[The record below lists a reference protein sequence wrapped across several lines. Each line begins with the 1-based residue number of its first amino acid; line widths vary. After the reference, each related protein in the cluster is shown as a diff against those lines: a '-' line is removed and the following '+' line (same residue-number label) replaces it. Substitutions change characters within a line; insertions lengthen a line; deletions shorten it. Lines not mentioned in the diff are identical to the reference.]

1 MFALKKFVITI
12 AREYGSGGKSIGK
25 LLAKELGVSFYS
37 REILRLAS
45 EKSGINESLFAN
57 ADEKLKS
64 TLLFRTA
71 RGALPLFLLHLAAEL
86 LSFWCVAQ
94 VLFRGRLELG
104 PAPVILSNSNSLCIG
119 MFGVFWFLSVCF
131 LLGLLGKLISP
142 FLKKT
147 ASNG

>member
-1 MFALKKFVITI
+1 MITMEAEVPMFFLTCFLVVFALKTLI
-12 AREYGSGGKSIGK
+12 GS
-25 LLAKELGVSFYS
+25 V
-37 REILRLAS
+37 
-45 EKSGINESLFAN
+45 
-57 ADEKLKS
+57 
-64 TLLFRTA
+64 LLFRTA

-142 FLKKT
+142 YIKKT

>member
-1 MFALKKFVITI
+1 MRRREEERQGVCIEKFVITI

-25 LLAKELGVSFYS
+25 LLAKELGISFYS

-71 RGALPLFLLHLAAEL
+71 
-86 LSFWCVAQ
+86 
-94 VLFRGRLELG
+94 
-104 PAPVILSNSNSLCIG
+104 
-119 MFGVFWFLSVCF
+119 GVRTKGS
-131 LLGLLGKLISP
+131 
-142 FLKKT
+142 
-147 ASNG
+147 